1 MAERSYPT
9 PEVRG
14 RSWEDPKPE
23 GQWPGGA
30 NLRLRPGVVARRSY
44 PMSKELWL

>member
-14 RSWEDPKPE
+14 NGREELPHLRS
-23 GQWPGGA
+23 GA
-30 NLRLRPGVVARRSY
+30 EAEKSNPT
-44 PMSKELWL
+44 SKERWLLESRRA